1 MCIGDDDLF
10 SYWCWLRNADLDN
23 RGITMTG
30 ERCIH
35 ECVCKE
41 YREWY
46 ARFAAVVDEPCRDP
60 SCQHDTRTRPHTPAP
75 SRKYT
80 DDEFKER
87 FPAHCD
93 AIARAA
99 TLAENKRVIESFED
113 YIEGECYFTV
123 DEMRDFIESLRAKPE
138 QEARK

>member
-10 SYWCWLRNADLDN
+10 SYRCWLRNADLDN

-60 SCQHDTRTRPHTPAP
+60 SCQHDTRTRPHIQA
-75 SRKYT
+75 SKSGCDGCRKET
-80 DDEFKER
+80 E
-87 FPAHCD
+87 
-93 AIARAA
+93 ARAA
-99 TLAENKRVIESFED
+99 TLAMLDKIREYRGKDWSNVSWMDRWYLEE
-113 YIEGECYFTV
+113 EYFNILR
-123 DEMRDFIESLRAKPE
+123 EESLRAKPE
-138 QEARK
+138 QGKEG